1 MKGKSFKR
9 KQILIKFSNTSLV
22 QKKYVFK
29 HHIGQ
34 GGETYSTVARGK
46 LYLDFNRL
54 SHEKC
59 INKKFNK
66 AVCLLKNSRKTVE
79 NVISTELSFISVYEV
94 ICLLIK
100 KIFY

>member
-1 MKGKSFKR
+1 MKGKSLKENKSSSNF
-9 KQILIKFSNTSLV
+9 QIRHWYK
-22 QKKYVFK
+22 KKYVFK

-100 KIFY
+100 KIF